1 MELIEQ
7 ILAEFSSFMWGM
19 PLVYLLVGGGL
30 FFLIYSG
37 FAPFRYLKHGIDILR
52 GKYDNPDD
60 PGDISHFEALSS
72 ALAATVGMGNIS
84 GVAVAIFMGGPG
96 ALFWMWVSAFVGM
109 ATKFFTCTLSILYR
123 GEDSQGKIQGGPM
136 YFIRE
141 GLEKR
146 WEGNWTYLF
155 KPLAALFAVAGM
167 FGPLPIF
174 QANQLTQI
182 LRDTIYIPQGW
193 VAANAHLGGDLI
205 TGIVLVIIVSI
216 VIFGGITRIGKVT
229 SRLVPAMV
237 VIYVGCVLAIL
248 ASHITEI
255 PHYLGLIVTDAFQG
269 NFVNPQEINKD
280 ALFGGVLGSLI
291 VIGIQ
296 RGVFSNE
303 AGLGT
308 EALAHGAAKTKEPVR
323 EGLVA
328 MLGPAIDT
336 IITCTMT
343 ALAILVTGVW
353 KSTEANGVTLTLNAF
368 NEALPTVGTYLLV
381 ICVVFFAI
389 SSMLTYSYY
398 GTKCL
403 GYLIG
408 AEYQHWYNYFYVG
421 SIIFGSVASIGAVID
436 LIDGMFALMAIPT
449 VISTILLAPRVKEA
463 AQDYFSRI
471 DSFESFD

>member
-7 ILAEFSSFMWGM
+7 ALSAFSSFMWGM

-30 FFLIYSG
+30 FFLIYSR
-37 FAPFRYLKHGIDILR
+37 FAPFKYFRHALNILR
-52 GKYDNPDD
+52 GHYDDPDD
-60 PGDISHFEALSS
+60 PGDITHFEALAS

-109 ATKFFTCTLSILYR
+109 ATKFFTCTLAILYR
-123 GEDSQGKIQGGPM
+123 GEDSEGKVQGGPM
-136 YFIRE
+136 YVIRE
-141 GLEKR
+141 GLEKK
-146 WEGNWTYLF
+146 WGDNWTYLF
-155 KPLAALFAVAGM
+155 KPLAGLFALAGI

-182 LRDTIYIPQGW
+182 LRDSIYIPQGW
-193 VAANAHLGGDLI
+193 VAANAHMGGDLI
-205 TGIVLVIIVSI
+205 TGFVLVVLVSI

-229 SRLVPAMV
+229 SKLVPAMV
-237 VIYVGCVLAIL
+237 VIYVGCVIAIL

-255 PHYLGLIVTDAFQG
+255 PHYLGLIVTDAFTG
-269 NFVNPQEINKD
+269 KSVM
-280 ALFGGVLGSLI
+280 GGAVGSLI

-368 NEALPTVGTYLLV
+368 NQALPEFGTYLLV

-408 AEYQHWYNYFYVG
+408 ADKQHWYNYFYVA

-449 VISTILLAPRVKEA
+449 MVSTILLAPKVKEA
-463 AQDYFSRI
+463 ATSYFSRI
-471 DSFESFD
+471 DTFKKFK

>member
-1 MELIEQ
+1 MKFIEQ
-7 ILAEFSSFMWGM
+7 ALSAFSSFMWGM

-30 FFLIYSG
+30 FFLIYSR
-37 FAPFRYLKHGIDILR
+37 FAPFKYFKHALDILR
-52 GKYDNPDD
+52 GRYDNPDD
-60 PGDISHFEALSS
+60 PGDITHFEALSS

-109 ATKFFTCTLSILYR
+109 ATKFFTCTLAILYR
-123 GEDSQGKIQGGPM
+123 GEDSEGKVQGGPM
-136 YFIRE
+136 YVIRE
-141 GLEKR
+141 GLEKK
-146 WEGNWTYLF
+146 WGDNWTYLF
-155 KPLAALFAVAGM
+155 KPLAGVFALAGI

-182 LRDTIYIPQGW
+182 LRDSIYIPQGW
-193 VAANAHLGGDLI
+193 VTANAHMGGDLI
-205 TGIVLVIIVSI
+205 TGLVLVVLVSI

-237 VIYVGCVLAIL
+237 VIYVSCVIAIL
-248 ASHITEI
+248 AAHITEI
-255 PHYLGLIVTDAFQG
+255 PHYLGLIVTDAFTG
-269 NFVNPQEINKD
+269 KSVM
-280 ALFGGVLGSLI
+280 GGAVGSLI

-308 EALAHGAAKTKEPVR
+308 EALAHGAAKTNEPVR

-368 NEALPTVGTYLLV
+368 NEALPEFGTYLLV

-408 AEYQHWYNYFYVG
+408 ADKQHWYNYFYVA
-421 SIIFGSVASIGAVID
+421 SIIFGSIASIGAVID

-449 VISTILLAPRVKEA
+449 MVSTILLAPKVKEA
-463 AQDYFSRI
+463 ATSYFSRI
-471 DSFESFD
+471 DTFETFE

>member
-7 ILAEFSSFMWGM
+7 ALSAFSSFMWGM

-30 FFLIYSG
+30 FFLIYSR
-37 FAPFRYLKHGIDILR
+37 FAPFKYFKHALNILR
-52 GKYDNPDD
+52 GKYDDPDD
-60 PGDISHFEALSS
+60 PGDITHFEALSS

-109 ATKFFTCTLSILYR
+109 ATKFFTCTLAILYR
-123 GEDSQGKIQGGPM
+123 GEDSEGKVQGGPM
-136 YFIRE
+136 YVIRE
-141 GLEKR
+141 GLEKK
-146 WEGNWTYLF
+146 WGDNWTYLF
-155 KPLAALFAVAGM
+155 KPLAGLFALAGI

-182 LRDTIYIPQGW
+182 LRDSIYIPQGW
-193 VAANAHLGGDLI
+193 VAKNAHMGGDLI
-205 TGIVLVIIVSI
+205 TGLVLVVLVSL
-216 VIFGGITRIGKVT
+216 VIFGGIKRIGKVT
-229 SRLVPAMV
+229 SKLVPAMV
-237 VIYVGCVLAIL
+237 VIYVGCVIAIL
-248 ASHITEI
+248 AAHITEI
-255 PHYLGLIVTDAFQG
+255 PHYLGLIVTDAFTG
-269 NFVNPQEINKD
+269 KSVM
-280 ALFGGVLGSLI
+280 GGAVGSLI

-368 NEALPTVGTYLLV
+368 DQALPEFGTYLLV

-408 AEYQHWYNYFYVG
+408 ADKQHWYNYFYVA
-421 SIIFGSVASIGAVID
+421 SIIFGSIASIGAVID

-449 VISTILLAPRVKEA
+449 MVSTILLAPKVKEA
-463 AQDYFSRI
+463 ATSYFKRI
-471 DSFESFD
+471 DSFETFK

>member
-1 MELIEQ
+1 LKFIEQ
-7 ILAEFSSFMWGM
+7 ALSAFSSFMWGM
-19 PLVYLLVGGGL
+19 PLVYLLVGGGF
-30 FFLIYSG
+30 FFLIYSR
-37 FAPFRYLKHGIDILR
+37 FAPFKYFKHALNILR
-52 GKYDNPDD
+52 GRYDDPDD
-60 PGDISHFEALSS
+60 PGDITHFEALSS

-109 ATKFFTCTLSILYR
+109 ATKFFTCTLAILYR
-123 GEDSQGKIQGGPM
+123 GKDSEGKVQGGPM
-136 YFIRE
+136 YVIRE
-141 GLEKR
+141 GLEKK
-146 WEGNWTYLF
+146 WGDNWTYIF
-155 KPLAALFAVAGM
+155 KPLAGLFALAGI

-182 LRDTIYIPQGW
+182 LRDSIYIPQGW
-193 VAANAHLGGDLI
+193 VTANAHIGGDFI
-205 TGIVLVIIVSI
+205 TGLVLVVLVSI

-229 SRLVPAMV
+229 SKLVPAMV
-237 VIYVGCVLAIL
+237 VIYVGCVIAIL
-248 ASHITEI
+248 AAHITEI
-255 PHYLGLIVTDAFQG
+255 PHYLGLIVTDAFTG
-269 NFVNPQEINKD
+269 KSVM
-280 ALFGGVLGSLI
+280 GGAVGSLI

-368 NEALPTVGTYLLV
+368 NEALPEFGTYLLV

-408 AEYQHWYNYFYVG
+408 ADKQHWYNYFYVG

-449 VISTILLAPRVKEA
+449 MVSTILLAPKVKEA
-463 AQDYFSRI
+463 ATSYFERI
-471 DSFESFD
+471 DTFETFE

>member
-7 ILAEFSSFMWGM
+7 ALSAFSSFMWGM

-30 FFLIYSG
+30 FFLIYSR
-37 FAPFRYLKHGIDILR
+37 FAPFKYFKHALNILR
-52 GKYDNPDD
+52 GKYDDPDD
-60 PGDISHFEALSS
+60 PGDITHFEALSS

-109 ATKFFTCTLSILYR
+109 ATKFFTCTLAILYR
-123 GEDSQGKIQGGPM
+123 GEDSEGKVQGGPM
-136 YFIRE
+136 YVIRE
-141 GLEKR
+141 GLEKK
-146 WEGNWTYLF
+146 WGDNWTYLF
-155 KPLAALFAVAGM
+155 KPLAGLFALAGI

-182 LRDTIYIPQGW
+182 LRDSIYIPQGW
-193 VAANAHLGGDLI
+193 VTENAHMGGDLI
-205 TGIVLVIIVSI
+205 TGLVLVVLVSL
-216 VIFGGITRIGKVT
+216 VIFGGIKRIGKVT
-229 SRLVPAMV
+229 SKLVPAMV
-237 VIYVGCVLAIL
+237 VIYVGCVIAIL
-248 ASHITEI
+248 AAHITEI
-255 PHYLGLIVTDAFQG
+255 PHYLGLIVTDAFTG
-269 NFVNPQEINKD
+269 KSVM
-280 ALFGGVLGSLI
+280 GGAVGSLI

-368 NEALPTVGTYLLV
+368 DQALPEFGTYLLV

-408 AEYQHWYNYFYVG
+408 ADKQHWYNYFYVG

-449 VISTILLAPRVKEA
+449 MVSTILLAPKVKEA
-463 AQDYFSRI
+463 ATSYFKRI
-471 DSFESFD
+471 DSFETFK

>member
-1 MELIEQ
+1 
-7 ILAEFSSFMWGM
+7 MWGM

-30 FFLIYSG
+30 FFLIYSR
-37 FAPFRYLKHGIDILR
+37 FAPFKYFKHALNILR
-52 GKYDNPDD
+52 GRYDDPDD
-60 PGDISHFEALSS
+60 PGDITHFEALSS

-109 ATKFFTCTLSILYR
+109 ATKFFTCTLAILYR
-123 GEDSQGKIQGGPM
+123 GEDSEGKVQGGPM
-136 YFIRE
+136 YVIRE
-141 GLEKR
+141 GLEKK
-146 WEGNWTYLF
+146 WGDNWTYIF
-155 KPLAALFAVAGM
+155 KPLAGLFALAGI

-182 LRDTIYIPQGW
+182 LRDSIYIPQGW
-193 VAANAHLGGDLI
+193 VTANAHMGGDLI
-205 TGIVLVIIVSI
+205 TGLVLVVLVSI

-229 SRLVPAMV
+229 SKLVPAMV
-237 VIYVGCVLAIL
+237 VIYVGCVIAIL
-248 ASHITEI
+248 AAHITEI
-255 PHYLGLIVTDAFQG
+255 PHYLGLIVTDAFTG
-269 NFVNPQEINKD
+269 KSVM
-280 ALFGGVLGSLI
+280 GGAVGSLI

-368 NEALPTVGTYLLV
+368 NEALPEFGTYLLV

-408 AEYQHWYNYFYVG
+408 ADKQHWYNYFYVG

-436 LIDGMFALMAIPT
+436 LIDG
-449 VISTILLAPRVKEA
+449 
-463 AQDYFSRI
+463 
-471 DSFESFD
+471 

>member
-1 MELIEQ
+1 
-7 ILAEFSSFMWGM
+7 M

-30 FFLIYSG
+30 FFMVYSR
-37 FAPFRYLKHGIDILR
+37 FAPFKFFFHALEILR

-109 ATKFFTCTLSILYR
+109 ATKFFTCTLAILYR
-123 GEDSQGKIQGGPM
+123 GKDTAGKIQGGPM
-136 YFIRE
+136 YVITE
-141 GLEKR
+141 GLGKK
-146 WEGNWTYLF
+146 W
-155 KPLAALFAVAGM
+155 KPLAMLFAVAGI

-182 LRDTIYIPQGW
+182 LRDSIYIPQGW
-193 VAANAHLGGDLI
+193 VAENAHMGGDLI
-205 TGIVLVIIVSI
+205 TGLVLVVLVSF
-216 VIFGGITRIGKVT
+216 VIFGGIKRIGKVT

-237 VIYVGCVLAIL
+237 VIYVGCVIAIL
-248 ASHITEI
+248 VSHIAEI
-255 PHYLGLIVTDAFQG
+255 PYYLGLIVTDAFTG
-269 NFVNPQEINKD
+269 KSVM
-280 ALFGGVLGSLI
+280 GGAVGSLI

-381 ICVVFFAI
+381 ICVLFFSI

-403 GYLIG
+403 GFLIG
-408 AEYQHWYNYFYVG
+408 AERQHWYNYFYVG
-421 SIIFGSVASIGAVID
+421 SIVFGSIASIGAVID

-449 VISTILLAPRVKEA
+449 MVSGLILAPKVMEVAR
-463 AQDYFSRI
+463 DYFSRI
-471 DSFESFD
+471 GTFQEFQ

>member
-1 MELIEQ
+1 MEFIEQ
-7 ILAEFSSFMWGM
+7 ALSAFSSFMWGM
-19 PLVYLLVGGGL
+19 PLVILLVGGGL
-30 FFLIYSG
+30 FFLIYSR
-37 FAPFRYLKHGIDILR
+37 FAPFKYFKHALDILR

-60 PGDISHFEALSS
+60 PGDITHFEALSS

-109 ATKFFTCTLSILYR
+109 ATKFFTCSLSIMYR
-123 GEDSQGKIQGGPM
+123 GEDSEGKVQGGPM
-136 YFIRE
+136 YIIRE
-141 GLEKR
+141 GLKKK
-146 WEGNWTYLF
+146 WGGSWTYLF
-155 KPLAALFAVAGM
+155 KPLAGLFALAGI

-182 LRDTIYIPQGW
+182 LRDSIYIPQGW
-193 VAANAHLGGDLI
+193 VTANAHIGGDLI
-205 TGIVLVIIVSI
+205 TGLVLVVLVSI
-216 VIFGGITRIGKVT
+216 VIFGGITRIGKVA

-237 VIYVGCVLAIL
+237 VIYVGSIITIL
-248 ASHITEI
+248 AVYITEI
-255 PHYLGLIVTDAFQG
+255 PYYLGLIVTDAFTG
-269 NFVNPQEINKD
+269 KSVM
-280 ALFGGVLGSLI
+280 GGAVGSLI

-336 IITCTMT
+336 IITNTMT

-368 NEALPTVGTYLLV
+368 NEALPEFGTYLLV

-408 AEYQHWYNYFYVG
+408 ADKQHWYNYFYVG

-449 VISTILLAPRVKEA
+449 MVSTILLAPKVKEA
-463 AQDYFSRI
+463 ATSYFKRI
-471 DSFESFD
+471 ETFETFK

>member
-1 MELIEQ
+1 
-7 ILAEFSSFMWGM
+7 MWGL

-30 FFLIYSG
+30 FFMIYSR
-37 FAPFRYLKHGIDILR
+37 FAPFKYFKHALEILR
-52 GKYDNPDD
+52 GKYDDPAD

-109 ATKFFTCTLSILYR
+109 ATKFFTCTLAILYR
-123 GEDSQGKIQGGPM
+123 GHDSAGDLQGGPM
-136 YFIRE
+136 YVIEE
-141 GLEKR
+141 GLGKK
-146 WEGNWTYLF
+146 W
-155 KPLAALFAVAGM
+155 KPLAALFAIAGM

-193 VAANAHLGGDLI
+193 VEADAALTGNLI
-205 TGIVLVIIVSI
+205 TGLVLVGLVSL
-216 VIFGGITRIGKVT
+216 VIFGGIKRIGKVT
-229 SRLVPAMV
+229 SKLVPTMV
-237 VIYVGCVLAIL
+237 VIYVTCVLAIL
-248 ASHITEI
+248 AMHITEI
-255 PHYLGLIVTDAFQG
+255 PYYLKLIVTDAFTGQS
-269 NFVNPQEINKD
+269 VM
-280 ALFGGVLGSLI
+280 GGAVGSLI

-303 AGLGT
+303 AGIGT
-308 EALAHGAAKTKEPVR
+308 EELAHGAAKTKEPVR

-328 MLGPAIDT
+328 MLGPSIDT
-336 IITCTMT
+336 ILTCTMT

-353 KSTEANGVTLTLNAF
+353 QSTEANGVTLTLNAF
-368 NEALPTVGTYLLV
+368 NEALPSIGTYLLV
-381 ICVVFFAI
+381 VCVVCFAI

-408 AEYQHWYNYFYVG
+408 AERQQWYNYFYVL
-421 SIIFGSVASIGAVID
+421 SIIFGTVASIDAVIN

-449 VISTILLAPRVKEA
+449 MISSLILAPKVMEA
-463 AQDYFSRI
+463 ARSYFSRI
-471 DSFESFD
+471 GTFKEFK